1 MLNFF
6 IYFIFII
13 IIEDFMYYLHMI
25 IKEYCILIKVVL
37 AIMIN
42 SIMFMLIEN
51 LIYFIFILFKL
62 NQHLIIEFF

>member
-13 IIEDFMYYLHMI
+13 IIEDFMYYLPMI